1 MRFEDLS
8 AADQKLLNTDFGGLE
23 KVAADQVAQAQEMYE
38 IGFSKLASQI
48 ADQLDAEAAA
58 EKVAEDNTLDPESEK
73 LAASLGAFIE
83 RGQFDGLRKLGS
95 DRHGNEWH
103 YLLPFVEEKVA
114 AAGGMAAVTNFGKKL
129 KGYAGA
135 AGSKTKEYAGKAGSK
150 TKEYAG
156 KAGDKA
162 KEVGGKVKDY
172 HKSMADDARG
182 AATGRNAFMDHT
194 GVKGNLNAGQRAGAG
209 GRAALKA
216 SPYLAAGAGAG
227 LAAAMRKKEEP
238 AS

>member
-129 KGYAGA
+129 KGYAA
-135 AGSKTKEYAGKAGSK
+135 TAGSKTKEYAGKAG
-150 TKEYAG
+150 E
-156 KAGDKA
+156 KA

-172 HKSMADDARG
+172 HKGMADDARG
-182 AATGRNAFMDHT
+182 AATGRNAFMDNL
-194 GVKGNLNAGQRAGAG
+194 GVKGKLSKEQRVGAA
-209 GRAALKA
+209 GRAAAKA

-227 LAAAMRKKEEP
+227 LAAAMHKKED
-238 AS
+238 

>member
-8 AADQKLLNTDFGGLE
+8 AADKKLVNTDFGSIE
-23 KVAADQVAQAQEMYE
+23 KVANNQVAQAQEMYE

-48 ADQLDAEAAA
+48 ADQLDAEADAV
-58 EKVAEDNTLDPESEK
+58 EKFAEDLALDPESEK

-114 AAGGMAAVTNFGKKL
+114 AAGGMAALENFGEKL
-129 KGYAGA
+129 KGYAG
-135 AGSKTKEYAGKAGSK
+135 KAG
-150 TKEYAG
+150 E
-156 KAGDKA
+156 KA
-162 KEVGGKVKDY
+162 KEVGGRVKEY
-172 HKSMADDARG
+172 HKGMADDARG
-182 AATGRNAFMDHT
+182 AATGRNAWMDHT
-194 GVKGNLNAGQRAGAG
+194 GVKGNLTAGQRGGAG
-209 GRAALKA
+209 LRAAEKA

-227 LAAAMRKKEEP
+227 LAAAMTRSKKEG
-238 AS
+238 

>member
-135 AGSKTKEYAGKAGSK
+135 AGSKTKEYAGKAG
-150 TKEYAG
+150 
-156 KAGDKA
+156 DKA